1 MKKIIKLTE
10 SDLTRI
16 IKRVIN
22 EDESDNLIGMSKFY
36 STESDYKPFDDLLIK
51 NNFEYL
57 TKNDDMDLY
66 LLKRGDYDVM
76 VGIKESYDTNKII
89 LLIHIITK
97 RGERINYL
105 ENLYGKPGLKL
116 SDNEKTK
123 VTRLVKGAIE
133 FGESKK
139 MIKENHGD
147 RFSTVSHYIDMLE
160 DVLDNYD
167 SIDCKNIN
175 KKYEHFYCENLSEY
189 SREKIEN
196 VLHNLERE
204 KIQLINSHFHD
215 KLGN

>member
-22 EDESDNLIGMSKFY
+22 EGESDNLIDMSKFY